1 MQRYKHPLGGP
12 ADKIVAYCRYH
23 KCSMTL
29 PQMRQRECLRK
40 GCGAL
45 RKDDHPYWKSREV
58 TREKRAARKREKQA
72 VLHSLKGEKWK

>member
-29 PQMRQRECLRK
+29 PQMNQRECLRK
-40 GCGAL
+40 MCRAL
-45 RKDDHPYWKSREV
+45 RKEAHPYREQREV
-58 TREKRAARKREKQA
+58 RRETRAVRKKEKQD
-72 VLHSLKGEKWK
+72 VMHSLKGEKWK